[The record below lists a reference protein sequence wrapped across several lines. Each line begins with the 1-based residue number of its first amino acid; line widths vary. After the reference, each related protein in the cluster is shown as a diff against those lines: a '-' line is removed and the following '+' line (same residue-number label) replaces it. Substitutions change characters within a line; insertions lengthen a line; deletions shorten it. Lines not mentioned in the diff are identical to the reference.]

1 MPLVYLGNPY
11 PIFNG
16 HAVEDNT
23 AITMVHVPDCKSVD
37 DAVRDIAHDDGSPNG
52 GLWRS
57 HSARNIPSWVSCD
70 ENPELESAIAN
81 HFGCPAGRPVATEGV
96 E

>member
-1 MPLVYLGNPY
+1 MPRVCLGNPY

-16 HAVEDNT
+16 TAVEDPT
-23 AITMVHVPDCKSVD
+23 GITMVHVPDTKSVG

-57 HSARNIPSWVSCD
+57 HSARDKPSWVVCD
-70 ENPELESAIAN
+70 ENPELEAAISE
-81 HFGCPAGRPVATEGV
+81 HFGCPAGRPQN
-96 E
+96 